1 MEFSQSIFNAISTPI
16 LIAKPVYNKTDIIDF
31 EVLYVNNAFDEKLI
45 KIETGER
52 FTDFKAKI
60 SKNIDWFSMGVEATL
75 HDAVSEARYY
85 SESFKTDFNISMK
98 RTDAKEIVVTL
109 IDISATVRYEKNL
122 SESLITDTLTA
133 LPNRLQFTKRFTQAV
148 VDSQKGLQKFAL
160 ILFDLDNMKALNNT
174 KGQMEGDR
182 LLIKAAGIFLSFKK
196 DDIEVFRFG
205 DDEFILLVKNI
216 ENQNYVTTIAD
227 SVLEEFNKVNISISG
242 GIAVF
247 PDNTPEAEDL
257 LRFSDLAMRDAKEK
271 GRNRV
276 VLFSSDM
283 YKTFLVKMLYKTK
296 MPEGFNNKEFKIKFQ
311 PQFDIPTDK
320 LRGFEALLRWDS
332 KELGQ
337 IPPDDFIPVA
347 EDSGFILTLGTWV
360 LEEVFKIQK
369 RWEEE
374 YKFDGI
380 LSVNV
385 SPIQLKENDFISILS
400 SLKDKYHSDATKIE
414 IEITEG
420 VMIDNPTEIIRKL
433 QVIRGM
439 GFGLSMDD
447 FGTGYSSL
455 KYIKDLPL
463 TTLKIDKSFVQ
474 SITDADGL
482 AADITNAIISMVT
495 KMGLDT
501 IAEGVEHSEQLMLLK
516 LLKCKNVQGFL
527 RGKPMTIDIVEQYL
541 SGDEGALDYIGSAR
555 YSV

>member
-148 VDSQKGLQKFAL
+148 VDSQKDLQKFAL

-400 SLKDKYHSDATKIE
+400 SLKDKYHSDTTKIE